1 MVLKTYNSKSSNA
14 VHEVRMA
21 QDGETIYCTCRGW
34 KMYRKCWHL
43 EDYIAKNGIVTANQ
57 QAKVETW
64 VQNSGLPSVSLQD
77 IIDQE
82 VRRLTL

>member
-1 MVLKTYNSKSSNA
+1 MILATYQSKSGGGEHH
-14 VHEVRMA
+14 VTMA

-43 EDYIAKNGIVTANQ
+43 EDYLSKNTTVTPT
-57 QAKVETW
+57 VETE
-64 VQNSGLPSVSLQD
+64 VYETVGVSRQD

-82 VRRLTL
+82 VRRLTI